1 MGIFHR
7 SKAYGKEQVY
17 LGDSS
22 VKFLITDYR
31 GGKPNS
37 AKSKTY
43 NSFGLHNYYFN
54 YIFIEE

>member
-7 SKAYGKEQVY
+7 SKAYGKKQVY

-31 GGKPNS
+31 GGK
-37 AKSKTY
+37 AKLS
-43 NSFGLHNYYFN
+43 
-54 YIFIEE
+54 